1 MTLRSRPIPKVLCA
15 VTASAA
21 LLAVEPP
28 SQAAATPAAAA
39 TITDQCFALYVWQFT
54 TGGVRIHQ
62 YPGTGSAG
70 GAVYGLGYTGQQFTA
85 TQWRTASGSGYTWF
99 YGTDRST
106 GVSGWAA
113 TAYLNYIGNEGVC
126 LN

>member
-1 MTLRSRPIPKVLCA
+1 MMLRRRPLPSLLCA
-15 VTASAA
+15 LGACAV
-21 LLAVEPP
+21 LLAVGPP
-28 SQAAATPAAAA
+28 SQAAAAP
-39 TITDQCFALYVWQFT
+39 TITHQCFALYVWQFT

-70 GAVYGLGYTGQQFTA
+70 GAVYGLGYSGQQFTA
-85 TQWRTASGSGYTWF
+85 TQWRTASASGYTWF

-106 GVSGWAA
+106 GVTGWAA
-113 TAYLNYIGNEGVC
+113 TAYLAYIGNEGVC